1 MSATLG
7 EALRAKLENR
17 RCLPFAE
24 AVARDYPLVTSGA
37 HAMPVTTAGRS
48 VDVRI
53 EGFNAAVADAVNAA
67 QSGHAVLW
75 IRSTVAN
82 ATEDWE
88 RFKQMRLPVIL
99 HHSRYADEDRA
110 WLDAQVLGVIGL
122 RGQRRGVVIV
132 GTQTLEQSLDI
143 DADLLVTDACPA
155 DVLLQRLGRLYRHR
169 AGTPLA
175 LLIHPG
181 DWSRYVG
188 PEKYAA
194 AQRWH
199 FVYSPLVVRA
209 TVEWI
214 APRGLIRVPED
225 VRELVETATHPDSLA
240 TSAARYGPEWQGIE
254 ATMGVAAMRARQE
267 AQAGLIDRGAPYR
280 LNEVGDRVP
289 TRLGEGTIEVV
300 VAGPRVTFQQ
310 SAAYLRADP
319 RELARWRE
327 DRDGRRRSVARSDRR
342 GRTEVHLRRTR
353 SGEIVTEF
361 RSSEITL
368 TLH

>member
-1 MSATLG
+1 MH
-7 EALRAKLENR
+7 ALRMS
-17 RCLPFAE
+17 CC
-24 AVARDYPLVTSGA
+24 SG
-37 HAMPVTTAGRS
+37 S
-48 VDVRI
+48 
-53 EGFNAAVADAVNAA
+53 
-67 QSGHAVLW
+67 
-75 IRSTVAN
+75 
-82 ATEDWE
+82 
-88 RFKQMRLPVIL
+88 
-99 HHSRYADEDRA
+99 
-110 WLDAQVLGVIGL
+110 
-122 RGQRRGVVIV
+122 
-132 GTQTLEQSLDI
+132 
-143 DADLLVTDACPA
+143 
-155 DVLLQRLGRLYRHR
+155 GRLYRHR

-240 TSAARYGPEWQGIE
+240 ASAAAYGPEWQGIE

-300 VAGPRVTFQQ
+300 VEGLVSPFTNQPLTSVPI
-310 SAAYLRADP
+310 RASWLDGVKIGTVGVVRSP
-319 RELARWRE
+319 GVIDVGGRWFNYDERGLAR
-327 DRDGRRRSVARSDRR
+327 S
-342 GRTEVHLRRTR
+342 
-353 SGEIVTEF
+353 
-361 RSSEITL
+361 
-368 TLH
+368 